1 MRDFKLSGILFIYC
15 LIGVGLS
22 GCQQE
27 KVDPEETL
35 KLRELSTMEQE
46 VVASSNDFA
55 FHLFAEVNRE
65 NPETNLF
72 ISPFSV
78 SMALGM
84 AMNGAADSTLRAIHR
99 LVGPADL
106 QPLEINKG
114 YNELSTLLKS
124 IDKRVNYTNSS
135 AFWYRQP
142 LQAKNLFKDISAA
155 YYNAWEEGMDFGHPK
170 SASWI
175 NKWVENQT
183 ESNVKVMVDDIEEE
197 NQMFFTNAVYFKAD
211 WAQAFD
217 KNRTAKAPFYQLD
230 GTEVQATTMFADDA
244 KVIFYQ
250 DVEKTMIDLPYGN
263 QQYSMVILLPAKGYS
278 IENLIDGLDAEM
290 LASYY
295 ASADTLML
303 DLRLPKFNIATKLA
317 LQPALAAMGMGVAFG
332 KDANFSNLFE
342 EESNVPLQQMI
353 HHAYVEVNEDGTEA
367 GASTVGG
374 NVTTVPLP
382 TISVDQP
389 FVFFIREKHTQA
401 ILFAG
406 KMINPVL

>member
-1 MRDFKLSGILFIYC
+1 MRDLKLSGILFIYC

-35 KLRELSTMEQE
+35 NLRELSLMEQE
-46 VVASSNDFA
+46 VITASNDFA

-84 AMNGAADSTLRAIHR
+84 AMNGAADSTLRAIHQA
-99 LVGPADL
+99 VGPAGL
-106 QPLEINKG
+106 QPLEISKG

-135 AFWYRQP
+135 ALWYRQP

-155 YYNAWEEGMDFGHPK
+155 YYDTWVEGMDFNHPK
-170 SASWI
+170 AANWI
-175 NKWVENQT
+175 NKWVESQT
-183 ESNVKVMVDDIEEE
+183 ESNVKVMVEDIEEE

-244 KVIFYQ
+244 RVIFYQ

-263 QQYSMVILLPAKGYS
+263 RQYSMIILLPAAGYDM
-278 IENLIDGLDAEM
+278 ENLIDGLDAET
-290 LASYY
+290 LNTYY
-295 ASADTLML
+295 TSADTLML
-303 DLRLPKFNIATKLA
+303 DLQLPKFNITSKLA
-317 LQPALAAMGMGVAFG
+317 LEPALAALGMGVAFG
-332 KDANFSNLFE
+332 KEANFSNLFE
-342 EESNVPLQQMI
+342 EEGNVPVKQMI

-367 GASTVGG
+367 GASTAAGSVS
-374 NVTTVPLP
+374 TTPLP
-382 TISVDQP
+382 IISIDQP

-406 KMINPVL
+406 KIINPVL